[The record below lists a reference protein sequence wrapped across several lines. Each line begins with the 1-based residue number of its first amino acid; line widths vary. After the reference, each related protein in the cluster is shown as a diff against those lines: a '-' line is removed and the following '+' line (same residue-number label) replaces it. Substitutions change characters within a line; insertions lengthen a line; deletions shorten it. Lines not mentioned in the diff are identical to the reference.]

1 MSCRDELISP
11 DKCLPDN
18 ENYAPDMDE
27 QSVVLFSSLCQFIW
41 VQGEPL
47 PLIYE
52 MGHDIY
58 AGRGINLAAL
68 KHLERVGLIS
78 LDAGGYV
85 KKKFGKHT
93 RLFYFGRPTKIEFHQ
108 EMNNQ
113 LDLGHVLLTERGKEL
128 AAFCNAA
135 PNQDFYEYVIKRWAG
150 QGMITSSIL
159 IKR

>member
-1 MSCRDELISP
+1 MLS
-11 DKCLPDN
+11 DN
-18 ENYAPDMDE
+18 ENYAPGIDE
-27 QSVVLFSSLCQFIW
+27 QSVVLFSSLCQFMW

-52 MGHDIY
+52 MEHDVY
-58 AGRGINLAAL
+58 ARHGIDQAAL
-68 KHLERVGLIS
+68 RHLERIGLIS
-78 LDAGGYV
+78 LDAVGYV

-93 RLFYFGRPTKIEFHQ
+93 RLFYFGRPTKIQFRQ

-113 LDLGHVLLTERGKEL
+113 LDLGHVLLTEKGKEL
-128 AAFCNAA
+128 TAFCKAA
-135 PNQDFYEYVIKRWAG
+135 PNQDFYEYVVKKWSG